1 MPLAF
6 LDESCFI
13 CATKTDESCMRYRAI
28 FDKQICHAMAF
39 RGGVFFGFEEV
50 GGGGGWGGVHKF

>member
-1 MPLAF
+1 
-6 LDESCFI
+6 
-13 CATKTDESCMRYRAI
+13 MRYRAI

-50 GGGGGWGGVHKF
+50 GGGGWVGGVHKF